1 MDEAAPSKRKA
12 AGNPS
17 DNKGQPPPKKSRVN
31 TAVYVTSIPLDAD
44 SEEISH
50 VFSKCGVIAE
60 EIDSGNLRIK
70 MYEDEEGKFK
80 GDALV
85 VYFRPESV
93 QLAIQM
99 LDDTE
104 FRLGVEGPVGRM
116 RVQPADSSYKKVQQP
131 GEGPAVKSAAKRT
144 RDQQKIIRK
153 TQKLN
158 RYVFCCGRLSWRERG
173 RGEADSGVNVVSL
186 RIGTMMTHRRYR
198 M

>member
-1 MDEAAPSKRKA
+1 MDEAAASKRKA

-17 DNKGQPPPKKSRVN
+17 DIKGPPPSKKPRIN

-44 SEEISH
+44 SEEISR
-50 VFSKCGVIAE
+50 VFSRCGVIAE
-60 EIDSGNLRIK
+60 EIDSGDLRIK

-104 FRLGVEGPVGRM
+104 FRFGVEGPVGKM
-116 RVQPADSSYKKVQQP
+116 RVQAADSSYKKVQQP
-131 GEGPAVKSAAKRT
+131 GEGTAVKSAAKRT

-158 RYVFCCGRLSWRERG
+158 RYVCCCGRLSWRREG
-173 RGEADSGVNVVSL
+173 RGGADTVNVVSL
-186 RIGTMMTHRRYR
+186 RIGTMMTLQRYR